1 MVKKSLI
8 NPEPLEDT
16 INIDYIYETK
26 TRKFL
31 SFNIK
36 FNKRKFSNFILY
48 WKNVFT
54 LFLIYLKMFYVILKT
69 NYYKLKIF
77 LIKKHIKNLKEVIKH
92 E

>member
-8 NPEPLEDT
+8 NPKPLEDT